1 MEPRQQGQQPYHV
14 PAPFVTHAEM
24 APVHARI
31 GGLER
36 GQQAVLEA
44 YGHMRGELLGRFDRL
59 ESALTAERQTDAK
72 RAAQQPDTQGLN
84 LSVREAFI
92 AVFAIMAGTALL
104 TKMAVDSVERPIENV
119 RKAMDVLP

>member
-1 MEPRQQGQQPYHV
+1 
-14 PAPFVTHAEM
+14 
-24 APVHARI
+24 
-31 GGLER
+31 
-36 GQQAVLEA
+36 
-44 YGHMRGELLGRFDRL
+44 DRL